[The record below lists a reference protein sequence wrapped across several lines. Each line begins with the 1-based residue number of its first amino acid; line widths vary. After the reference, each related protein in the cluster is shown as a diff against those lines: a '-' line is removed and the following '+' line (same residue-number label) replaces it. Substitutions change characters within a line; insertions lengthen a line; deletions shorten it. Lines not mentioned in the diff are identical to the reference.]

1 MFSQTH
7 LLCLRPFSLN
17 GVSMAATLRTPFSV
31 RVSSSAAST
40 WVAGD
45 AIPEP
50 VISEQHK
57 PDFTLPSQTLVEAAP
72 VIEVAKNLGFRPN
85 PELGFLSYLFVL
97 SMAFG
102 AFFSVA
108 VVSIPTLI
116 AFGRLGAS
124 VNKLAKVVSE
134 EVPGTLSSL
143 KLSSLELNE
152 LTQQLSLLRQLRHKT
167 AGVPMG
173 TKDMNTVRSK
183 SSSKKHPTS

>member
-7 LLCLRPFSLN
+7 LLSSHPFKLN
-17 GVSMAATLRTPFSV
+17 GVSMAATLRAPFSV
-31 RVSSSAAST
+31 RVSISATST
-40 WVAGD
+40 PVAGD
-45 AIPEP
+45 TVPAP
-50 VISEQHK
+50 VISEQQK
-57 PDFTLPSQTLVEAAP
+57 PDFTSASQSLVVAALP
-72 VIEVAKNLGFRPN
+72 IEVAKNLGFRPN
-85 PELGFLSYLFVL
+85 PYLGLLPHLFVL

-108 VVSIPTLI
+108 LVSIPTLI

-124 VNKLAKVVSE
+124 VKKLSKVVSE

-152 LTQQLSLLRQLRHKT
+152 LTQQLSLLRHKI

-173 TKDMNTVRSK
+173 TKGMNTVRSK
-183 SSSKKHPTS
+183 SSRKKNPTS

>member
-7 LLCLRPFSLN
+7 LLCSRPFGLN
-17 GVSMAATLRTPFSV
+17 GVSMAATLRTPFFV
-31 RVSSSAAST
+31 RVSSSAASAP
-40 WVAGD
+40 VAGD
-45 AIPEP
+45 TIPAP

-57 PDFTLPSQTLVEAAP
+57 PDFTPRSQTLVEAAP
-72 VIEVAKNLGFRPN
+72 PIEVAKNLGFRPN
-85 PELGFLSYLFVL
+85 PELGLLSYLFVL

-124 VNKLAKVVSE
+124 VKKLEKVVSE